1 MKSLY
6 VKEKALYTN
15 HVIDTY
21 FQVAKDGGSLSK
33 KIKTYLKQTA
43 TLLGN
48 RFEEI

>member
-1 MKSLY
+1 MKSLH
-6 VKEKALYTN
+6 VKVKDLFTN

-21 FQVAKDGGSLSK
+21 FELAKYDNSLSK

-48 RFEEI
+48 RF